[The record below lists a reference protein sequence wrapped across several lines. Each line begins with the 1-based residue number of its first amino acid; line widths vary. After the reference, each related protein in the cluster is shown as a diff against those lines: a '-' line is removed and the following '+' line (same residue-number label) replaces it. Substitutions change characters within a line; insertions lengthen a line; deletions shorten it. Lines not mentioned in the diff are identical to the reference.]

1 MSETVEAQ
9 RPSQPTPALSG
20 GTLAAAR
27 TYSASLVVLSHPAEA
42 AAEAVRALR
51 TDIMAQHIHLGRRAL
66 AVCGASLNVGCTFV
80 ATNLAVSLAQIGV
93 KTLLIDANMRSP
105 GVDFLIKPKPGN
117 LGLAQCL
124 GSPETTFTACV
135 DADVLPYLSIMYAG
149 GVAKDAQEL
158 LAGERFN
165 ELMDFCLRDFDVTIV
180 DTPPANSCA
189 DARRI
194 STVVGYSLLVA
205 RRDKTFVDDLRILTG
220 QLEASHARVVGTVL
234 NRA

>member
-1 MSETVEAQ
+1 MTDIVETE
-9 RPSQPTPALSG
+9 RPTPIAE
-20 GTLAAAR
+20 AAVAPAR
-27 TYSASLVVLSHPAEA
+27 TYSDSLVVLSRPTEA
-42 AAEAVRALR
+42 ASEAIRALR
-51 TDIMAQHIHLGRRAL
+51 TDVMAQHVHLGRRAL
-66 AVCGASLNVGCTFV
+66 AVCGASPSVGCTFV
-80 ATNLAVSLAQIGV
+80 AANLAVSLAQIGV
-93 KTLLIDANMRSP
+93 KTLLIDGNMRSP
-105 GVDFLIKPKPGN
+105 GVDRLIRPSLNAPG
-117 LGLAQCL
+117 LVQCL

-149 GVAKDAQEL
+149 SAAPDAQEL
-158 LAGERFN
+158 LAGERFK

-205 RRDKTFVDDLRILTG
+205 RRDKTFVNDLKILTD
-220 QLEASHARVVGTVL
+220 QLEASHARVIGTVL